1 MIKIT
6 KKEYKEKL
14 MKDVRVKK
22 EQKKSDN
29 MVLVKDTNISHKMES
44 KSCMSVEKNCIKW
57 EKTSCYNYKKLF
69 SFRNFVFFLG
79 IRLDECARYQKLLL
93 VEIRVN
99 FIYFNLGFRKITRQ
113 TKWAVIPRYENF
125 FILCLIKSYPGV

>member
-6 KKEYKEKL
+6 NKEYKEKL

-44 KSCMSVEKNCIKW
+44 KSCMSIEKNCIK
-57 EKTSCYNYKKLF
+57 
-69 SFRNFVFFLG
+69 
-79 IRLDECARYQKLLL
+79 
-93 VEIRVN
+93 
-99 FIYFNLGFRKITRQ
+99 
-113 TKWAVIPRYENF
+113 
-125 FILCLIKSYPGV
+125 